1 MKTTQ
6 STKWPSSNTR
16 CGSDFPGRL
25 AVKFKLRLHERGK
38 NYVVDSYLLPPRK
51 TGKITGKSHLALRGL
66 VKTESETKSSSLV
79 HILGGE
85 LCHFDNKH
93 EIFTNDSPSSIKKIG
108 YRAT

>member
-79 HILGGE
+79 HILGVNCVI
-85 LCHFDNKH
+85 LTISMKF
-93 EIFTNDSPSSIKKIG
+93 SPTIVLHLLK
-108 YRAT
+108 R